1 MKRFNIRESYQKGSM
16 MIEALALL
24 GLITMV
30 TPILYKKAAERTTE
44 LQDINVATQM
54 RTISSAVDQ
63 YIKDNYKTVGEEHAG
78 ESIFALTDAEMD
90 EVAKYL
96 PHGFDLAGSKL
107 FNDFEVAV
115 RKREVTD
122 MNGEVHNTFTS
133 AVLAPL
139 RDSISMMRSSKIASM
154 IGANG
159 GVYRNNQIDGVQGTW
174 QATLGDYGLEP
185 AEEEPVVKDGSLVV
199 VSTEAI
205 TSATAAGAV
214 SDDDVLY
221 RVDDGDEEKNTM
233 QTTLYMGGN
242 DLASVG
248 HLIAAGEKITIGKD
262 ENDSGLDVLGNLL
275 TEGTSNLVGSVTVGD
290 GTNSSDLT
298 VQKGNLGVTGNAT
311 VSGTGSFGDKVT
323 INKPEEGGSGG
334 GLAVTG
340 DTSLAGNLSQSG
352 GSVSLGDTSNTMDL
366 KASTMTGGA
375 TDITLTAT
383 GTATVSG
390 AEVVLS
396 GTNSVDIGTANQG
409 ISFEE
414 GVGTTVAGKT
424 TFNDEVTFNDKVT
437 LTGTGGEIT
446 LDPNDAEGSKV
457 TAEWVVANQGIKL
470 GNGTFRAAGEGFEFT
485 DMNNNPRLSI
495 KDGESHIGVYLG
507 AGVSKGL
514 TVKSD
519 STKVADVNSYM
530 ELTDGNATLA
540 FDKDADGNTWVRT
553 AENEVTLGVGTGGD
567 ISTTEVHSLI
577 KATDSEVGMEYKSET
592 DGVRDSSV
600 YLSDS
605 GITVGSP
612 NMLVDEYGIALAK
625 TGANFDDSTKSAN
638 VDENGDALYDA
649 DDDVTPK
656 SILGDNSNVAISRRG
671 IIEVGSDDLNTGGYI
686 RARRLVSD
694 IKVPDADAFHKA
706 VYSNSGTDTN
716 RDASE
721 GKRYDYYQVN
731 PAYTSVMNDIK
742 LTTRGGARL
751 SDILPD
757 YINKGVY
764 VADNTYGGESTMLIN
779 AQWEGSDSNKLAN
792 IGKQLNTYS
801 SSQDYDLE
809 CTGDCGINKDNADNN
824 SDNIIEC
831 DDSSCISSPWLGFIP
846 APQCPRN
853 YAKAIAINPI
863 RWRMSEVYAVYDS
876 ATNPLS
882 GLSPDQYKKVISGD
896 EFVNYFSY
904 STNPKDAIFSLNSAS
919 GTESHTHDIASG
931 MPLTFQTNTWL
942 NTSIYNVFGDKDGDD
957 VSSYTVD
964 NLRGWHAIMGFVY
977 PAAYYS
983 DLLTNMGYTID
994 EDQIH
999 WNVFPV
1005 YAGDMAA
1012 VATVYC
1018 IFDRKGAGT
1027 DWIWG
1032 DANTGL
1038 GTPVNPY
1045 DQIYNYHHGFER
1057 DSGWLE
1063 QVNDPSL
1070 GYDDP
1075 W

>member
-409 ISFEE
+409 IYFEE

-577 KATDSEVGMEYKSET
+577 KATDSEVGMEYKSGT

-605 GITVGSP
+605 GIAVGSP

-638 VDENGDALYDA
+638 VDENGNALYDA
-649 DDDVTPK
+649 EDDVTPK
-656 SILGDNSNVAISRRG
+656 SILGDNSNVTISRRG

-694 IKVPDADAFHKA
+694 IKVPDAAAFHKA
-706 VYSNSGTDTN
+706 TVGATSEDG
-716 RDASE
+716 DASK
-721 GKRYDYYQVN
+721 GYDYYQVN

-757 YINKGVY
+757 YINKGIY
-764 VADNTYGGESTMLIN
+764 VADNTFADSST
-779 AQWEGSDSNKLAN
+779 KLAN
-792 IGKQLNTYS
+792 GWEKNIGDIDEDGLDDYQGLSALAEIGKDLNKGITVS
-801 SSQDYDLE
+801 GI
-809 CTGDCGINKDNADNN
+809 TDC
-824 SDNIIEC
+824 E
-831 DDSSCISSPWLGFIP
+831 DSSCIASPWLGFIP

-853 YAKAIAINPI
+853 YNKAIAINPI

-876 ATNPLS
+876 ETNRIKDLAM
-882 GLSPDQYKKVISGD
+882 DNYNEVITGKGDMEHSGD
-896 EFVNYFSY
+896 NTYPYKFVNYFSY
-904 STNPKDAIFSLNSAS
+904 FTNPRDAIFSLDSAS
-919 GTESHTHDIASG
+919 GTESHTHDIAPG

-942 NTSIYNVFGDKDGDD
+942 NTTISQVFTKKDTNEESSIRNAEM
-957 VSSYTVD
+957 
-964 NLRGWHAIMGFVY
+964 LHGWHAVMGFVY
-977 PAAYYS
+977 PVSYYS
-983 DLLTNMGYTID
+983 DLLGDIGYATD
-994 EDQIH
+994 ADQIY

-1018 IFDRKGAGT
+1018 LFDRNPEINGDR
-1027 DWIWG
+1027 DWTWG
-1032 DANTGL
+1032 DNS
-1038 GTPVNPY
+1038 PVDQY
-1045 DQIYNYHHGFER
+1045 DQIYNYRTGFTR

-1063 QVNDPSL
+1063 QVNDPDL
-1070 GYDDP
+1070 DYDDP

>member
-409 ISFEE
+409 IYFEE

-470 GNGTFRAAGEGFEFT
+470 GNGTFSAAGEGFEFT

-577 KATDSEVGMEYKSET
+577 KATDSEVGMEYKSGT

-638 VDENGDALYDA
+638 VDESGNVLYDA
-649 DDDVTPK
+649 EGDVTPK
-656 SILGDNSNVAISRRG
+656 SILGDNSNVTISRRG

-706 VYSNSGTDTN
+706 TVGAVSTGG
-716 RDASE
+716 DASK
-721 GKRYDYYQVN
+721 GYDYYQVN

-764 VADNTYGGESTMLIN
+764 VADNTFVDGDGE
-779 AQWEGSDSNKLAN
+779 LAN
-792 IGKQLNTYS
+792 GWENPINRDYGSNDLAEQGKKLNKGEAGS
-801 SSQDYDLE
+801 VSE
-809 CTGDCGINKDNADNN
+809 C
-824 SDNIIEC
+824 E
-831 DDSSCISSPWLGFIP
+831 DSSCIASPWLGFIP

-853 YAKAIAINPI
+853 YNKAMAINPI

-882 GLSPDQYKKVISGD
+882 GLTGEDYKKVISGN

-904 STNPKDAIFSLNSAS
+904 FNNPKDAIFSLNSAS

-942 NTSIYNVFGDKDGDD
+942 NTTVSQVFEDI
-957 VSSYTVD
+957 SSPTAEQ
-964 NLRGWHAIMGFVY
+964 LEGWHAVMGFVY

-983 DLLTNMGYTID
+983 DLLSDMGYDTD
-994 EDQIH
+994 ADQIY

-1018 IFDRKGAGT
+1018 LFDRNPDINGSRSWT
-1027 DWIWG
+1027 WG
-1032 DANTGL
+1032 DNS
-1038 GTPVNPY
+1038 PVDQY
-1045 DQIYNYHHGFER
+1045 DQIYNYRTGFTR

-1070 GYDDP
+1070 DYDDP